1 MTSIP
6 YESPGST
13 APVRKPINL
22 RLIAFLLIVIT
33 PLALIVYS
41 AMRQSMS
48 GGIINHGDYQEVNLK
63 ALGNFPLNATTGQLT
78 DIPQRFRELDGK
90 RVSLKGFVYR
100 PDSAG
105 ARGNRFEF
113 VYDVGRCCFNGPP
126 QVQERVYAFAKTT
139 VPIPNDYTIL
149 CELTGTL
156 HVRIVRPESD
166 GPISSVF
173 DMDVESL
180 SVVQ

>member
-6 YESPGST
+6 YESPGSI
-13 APVRKPINL
+13 APARKPINV
-22 RLIAFLLIVIT
+22 RLIVFLLIVIT
-33 PLALIVYS
+33 PLGLIIYS
-41 AMRQSMS
+41 AVRHAMS

-63 ALGNFPLNATTGQLT
+63 ALGNFPLNATMGQLT

-90 RVSLKGFVYR
+90 RVSLTGYVFR

-113 VYDVGRCCFNGPP
+113 VYDVNMCCFKGPP
-126 QVQERVYAFAKTT
+126 QVQERVYAFAKTSI
-139 VPIPNDYTIL
+139 PIPNDYTIL
-149 CELTGTL
+149 CELTGIL

-166 GPISSVF
+166 GLISSVF